1 MQKFKLFS
9 VLLSFVIMAITFVS
23 CNTKEGESLG
33 NLYNTV
39 VDTENESENESEE
52 EVNSEDSNLDSNA
65 DVNDIDTLLNEYE
78 KTVNQYND
86 YKERIS
92 EGDITVIAEAP
103 ALLERVQDM
112 KAKFEKIK
120 GNMTAE
126 QIARLSVIIS
136 NM

>member
-9 VLLSFVIMAITFVS
+9 VLLSFVIVAITFVS

-33 NLYNTV
+33 NIYNTV
-39 VDTENESENESEE
+39 VDTENESEGEE
-52 EVNSEDSNLDSNA
+52 EVNSEDSNLDSNT
-65 DVNDIDTLLNEYE
+65 DVNEIDTLLDEYE

-103 ALLERVQDM
+103 ALLERAQDL

-120 GNMTAE
+120 DNMTAE

>member
-9 VLLSFVIMAITFVS
+9 VLLSFVIVAITFVS

-33 NLYNTV
+33 NIYNTV
-39 VDTENESENESEE
+39 VDTENESESEE
-52 EVNSEDSNLDSNA
+52 EVNSEDSNLDSNT
-65 DVNDIDTLLNEYE
+65 DVNDIETLLDEYE

-103 ALLERVQDM
+103 ALLERAQDL

-120 GNMTAE
+120 DNMTAE

>member
-9 VLLSFVIMAITFVS
+9 VLLSFVIVAITFVS

-33 NLYNTV
+33 NIYNTV
-39 VDTENESENESEE
+39 VDTENESESEE
-52 EVNSEDSNLDSNA
+52 EVNSEDSNLDSNT
-65 DVNDIDTLLNEYE
+65 DVNDIDTLLDEYE

-103 ALLERVQDM
+103 ALLERAQDL

-120 GNMTAE
+120 DNMTAE

>member
-33 NLYNTV
+33 NIYNTV
-39 VDTENESENESEE
+39 VDTENESEE
-52 EVNSEDSNLDSNA
+52 EVNSEDSNLDSNT
-65 DVNDIDTLLNEYE
+65 DVNDIDTLLDEYE

-103 ALLERVQDM
+103 ALLERAQDL

-120 GNMTAE
+120 DNMTAE

>member
-9 VLLSFVIMAITFVS
+9 VLLSFVIVAITFVG
-23 CNTKEGESLG
+23 CNTKEGETLG
-33 NLYNTV
+33 NIYNTV
-39 VDTENESENESEE
+39 VDTENEEE
-52 EVNSEDSNLDSNA
+52 ANSEDSNLDSNA
-65 DVNDIDTLLNEYE
+65 DVNDIDTLLDEYE

-103 ALLERVQDM
+103 ALLERAQDL
-112 KAKFEKIK
+112 KAKFEKLK

>member
-9 VLLSFVIMAITFVS
+9 VLLSFVIVAITFVS

-33 NLYNTV
+33 NIYNTV
-39 VDTENESENESEE
+39 VDTENESESEE
-52 EVNSEDSNLDSNA
+52 EVNSEDSNLDSNT
-65 DVNDIDTLLNEYE
+65 DVNDIDTLLDEYE

-103 ALLERVQDM
+103 ALLERAQDL
-112 KAKFEKIK
+112 KAKFENLK

>member
-9 VLLSFVIMAITFVS
+9 VLLSFGIVGITFVS

-33 NLYNTV
+33 NIYNTV
-39 VDTENESENESEE
+39 VDTENENEGEE
-52 EVNSEDSNLDSNA
+52 EANSEDSNLDSNA
-65 DVNDIDTLLNEYE
+65 DVNDIDTLLDEYE

-103 ALLERVQDM
+103 ALLERAQDL

-120 GNMTAE
+120 DNMTAE

>member
-33 NLYNTV
+33 NIYNTV
-39 VDTENESENESEE
+39 ADTENESESEE
-52 EVNSEDSNLDSNA
+52 EVSSEDSNLDSNT

-103 ALLERVQDM
+103 ALLERAQDL

-120 GNMTAE
+120 DNMTAE

>member
-9 VLLSFVIMAITFVS
+9 VLLSFVIVAITFVS

-33 NLYNTV
+33 NIYNTV
-39 VDTENESENESEE
+39 VDTENESEGEE
-52 EVNSEDSNLDSNA
+52 EVNSEDSNLDSNT
-65 DVNDIDTLLNEYE
+65 DVNDIDTLLDEYE

-103 ALLERVQDM
+103 ALLERAQDL

-120 GNMTAE
+120 DNMTAE

>member
-33 NLYNTV
+33 NIYNTV
-39 VDTENESENESEE
+39 VDTENESEGEE
-52 EVNSEDSNLDSNA
+52 EVNSEDSNLDSNT
-65 DVNDIDTLLNEYE
+65 DVNDIDTLLDEYE

-103 ALLERVQDM
+103 ALLERAQDL

-120 GNMTAE
+120 DNMTAE